1 MVFACIDGNL
11 KELTLQPVVKPL
23 RERRSMEARSRPGA
37 GSDMVKTGEVTASM
51 RARAR
56 SLVAD
61 VALSQASS
69 AAQRTAAVEPRLQRV
84 LAAMAEERVGTQHFA
99 SLTGYGHGDQG
110 RDVVDRVFAR
120 VLGAEAAAVRL
131 QFVSGTHAIAAAL
144 FGVLRPGDRLLS
156 ITGRPYDTLEEVIG
170 LREQGQG
177 SLAEFG
183 VRYDELEL
191 TPDGGINTAALDQA
205 LEVPTRMVLI
215 QRSCGYSWR
224 PSISVAE
231 IGRCCECIHA
241 SQPDCVC
248 FVDNCYGELVEEQEP
263 PHVGADLIAGSL
275 IKNLGGTIAPA
286 GGYVAGRSDL
296 VEQACCRLTAPG
308 IGREGGTGF
317 DLQRLVLQGLFLAP
331 QMVAEALIGADLV
344 AGVFQRLGC
353 AVQPAPGA
361 FRSDLIQAV
370 RLGSPEALK
379 VVCRAFQ
386 SMSPVG
392 SYLDPVPASMP
403 GYASDLVMA
412 GGTFID
418 GSTSEFSAD
427 APLREP
433 FNLFVQGGTHRAH
446 LSLALQEA
454 LAALDAAE
462 LRDLPQTG
470 ASC

>member
-1 MVFACIDGNL
+1 M
-11 KELTLQPVVKPL
+11 
-23 RERRSMEARSRPGA
+23 
-37 GSDMVKTGEVTASM
+37 
-51 RARAR
+51 
-56 SLVAD
+56 
-61 VALSQASS
+61 
-69 AAQRTAAVEPRLQRV
+69 AAQRTAAVESRLQRV

-183 VRYDELEL
+183 VRYDELQL

-224 PSISVAE
+224 PSVSVAE
-231 IGRCCECIHA
+231 IGRCCDHIHA

-248 FVDNCYGELVEEQEP
+248 FVDNCYGELVEDQEP
-263 PHVGADLIAGSL
+263 THVGADLIAGSL

-344 AGVFQRLGC
+344 AGVFQRLGYD
-353 AVQPAPGA
+353 VQPAPGA

-386 SMSPVG
+386 SISPVG

-446 LSLALQEA
+446 LSLALQKA

-462 LRDLPQTG
+462 LLDLPQTG
-470 ASC
+470 SSR

>member
-1 MVFACIDGNL
+1 MTSGEGSAAARAFVASVARG
-11 KELTLQPVVKPL
+11 LQPL
-23 RERRSMEARSRPGA
+23 
-37 GSDMVKTGEVTASM
+37 
-51 RARAR
+51 
-56 SLVAD
+56 
-61 VALSQASS
+61 
-69 AAQRTAAVEPRLQRV
+69 AAVRTEQVQQRLERV
-84 LAAMAEERVGTQHFA
+84 LAALAAERVGTQHFA

-110 RDVVDRVFAR
+110 REVVDRVFAR
-120 VLGAEAAAVRL
+120 VLGAEAAAVRM

-170 LREQGQG
+170 LRDPGQG

-183 VRYDELEL
+183 VSYDEIEL
-191 TPDGGINTAALDQA
+191 QADGSVDTTTVEQA
-205 LEVPTRMVLI
+205 LERPCRMVLI

-224 PSISVAE
+224 PSIPVAE
-231 IGRCCECIHA
+231 IGRLGELIHGRQPEC
-241 SQPDCVC
+241 VV
-248 FVDNCYGELVEEQEP
+248 FVDNCYGELVQEQEP
-263 PHVGADLIAGSL
+263 TQVGADLIAGSL
-275 IKNLGGTIAPA
+275 IKNLGGTIAPT
-286 GGYVAGRSDL
+286 GGYVAGRASL

-344 AGVFQRLGC
+344 AGVFQRLGF
-353 AVQPAPGA
+353 AVNPAPGA
-361 FRSDLIQAV
+361 DRSDLIQAV

-379 VVCRAFQ
+379 LVCRAFQ
-386 SMSPVG
+386 ACSPVG
-392 SYLDPVPASMP
+392 AYLDPVPASMP

-433 FNLFVQGGTHRAH
+433 YILYVQGGTHRAH
-446 LSLALQEA
+446 VQLALTRA
-454 LAALDAAE
+454 LAVLDAAG
-462 LRDLPQTG
+462 LIDLPQTG
-470 ASC
+470 

>member
-1 MVFACIDGNL
+1 MAFVASVARDQ
-11 KELTLQPVVKPL
+11 QPL
-23 RERRSMEARSRPGA
+23 
-37 GSDMVKTGEVTASM
+37 
-51 RARAR
+51 
-56 SLVAD
+56 
-61 VALSQASS
+61 
-69 AAQRTAAVEPRLQRV
+69 AAVRTEQVQQRLERV
-84 LAAMAEERVGTQHFA
+84 LAALAAERVGTQHFA

-110 RDVVDRVFAR
+110 REVVDRVFAR
-120 VLGAEAAAVRL
+120 VLGAEAAAVRM

-170 LREQGQG
+170 LRDPGQG

-183 VRYDELEL
+183 VSYDEIDLQA
-191 TPDGGINTAALDQA
+191 DGSVDTTAVEQA
-205 LEVPTRMVLI
+205 LERPCRMVLI

-224 PSISVAE
+224 PSIPVAE
-231 IGRCCECIHA
+231 IGRLSELIHGRQPEC
-241 SQPDCVC
+241 VV
-248 FVDNCYGELVEEQEP
+248 FVDNCYGELVQEQEP
-263 PHVGADLIAGSL
+263 TQVGADLIAGSL
-275 IKNLGGTIAPA
+275 IKNLGGTIAPT
-286 GGYVAGRSDL
+286 GGYVAGRASL

-344 AGVFQRLGC
+344 AGVFQRLGF
-353 AVQPAPGA
+353 AVNPAPGA
-361 FRSDLIQAV
+361 DRSDLIQAV

-379 VVCRAFQ
+379 LVCRAFQ
-386 SMSPVG
+386 ACSPVG
-392 SYLDPVPASMP
+392 AYLDPVPASMP

-433 FNLFVQGGTHRAH
+433 YILYVQGGTHRAH
-446 LSLALQEA
+446 VQLALTRA
-454 LAALDAAE
+454 LAVLDAAG
-462 LRDLPQTG
+462 LIDLPQTG
-470 ASC
+470 

>member
-1 MVFACIDGNL
+1 MN
-11 KELTLQPVVKPL
+11 Q
-23 RERRSMEARSRPGA
+23 RSSDQARDLVDA
-37 GSDMVKTGEVTASM
+37 VTNDLGGVIQS
-51 RARAR
+51 
-56 SLVAD
+56 
-61 VALSQASS
+61 
-69 AAQRTAAVEPRLQRV
+69 RTAAVEQRLERV
-84 LAAMAEERVGTQHFA
+84 LEAMAAERLGTQHFA

-110 RDVVDRVFAR
+110 REVVDRIFAR

-156 ITGRPYDTLEEVIG
+156 VTGRPYDTLEEVIG

-183 VRYDELEL
+183 VRYNELAL
-191 TPDGGINTAALDQA
+191 TDAGAVDLDALDRALDQ
-205 LEVPTRMVLI
+205 PCRMVLI

-224 PSISVAE
+224 PSISVE
-231 IGRCCECIHA
+231 QIGALCARIHARQPECI
-241 SQPDCVC
+241 C

-263 PHVGADLIAGSL
+263 TQVGADLIAGSL
-275 IKNLGGTIAPA
+275 IKNLGGTIAPT
-286 GGYVAGRSDL
+286 GGYVAGRAAL

-308 IGREGGTGF
+308 IGSEGGTGF

-331 QMVAEALIGADLV
+331 QIVAEALIGADLV
-344 AGVFQRLGC
+344 AGVFARLGY
-353 AVQPAPGA
+353 AVQPAAGGW
-361 FRSDLIQAV
+361 RGDLIQAV
-370 RLGSPEALK
+370 CLGDPEALK

-386 SMSPVG
+386 GASPVG
-392 SYLDPVPASMP
+392 AYLDPVPAAMP

-433 FNLFVQGGTHRAH
+433 FNLYVQGGTHRAH
-446 LSLALQEA
+446 IRLALVRALTALSEA
-454 LAALDAAE
+454 GLV
-462 LRDLPQTG
+462 DLPQTG
-470 ASC
+470 TNS

>member
-1 MVFACIDGNL
+1 M
-11 KELTLQPVVKPL
+11 
-23 RERRSMEARSRPGA
+23 REQ
-37 GSDMVKTGEVTASM
+37 
-51 RARAR
+51 AR

-61 VALSQASS
+61 VALSQASM
-69 AAQRTAAVEPRLQRV
+69 AAQRTAAVESRLERV
-84 LAAMAEERVGTQHFA
+84 LSAMAEERVGTQHFA

-131 QFVSGTHAIAAAL
+131 QFVSGTHAIAASL

-183 VRYDELEL
+183 VRYDELAL
-191 TPDGGINTAALDQA
+191 KPDGGIDTVALDQA

-224 PSISVAE
+224 PSVSVAE
-231 IGRCCECIHA
+231 IGRSCERIHA

-263 PHVGADLIAGSL
+263 THVGADLIAGSL

-353 AVQPAPGA
+353 DVQPAPGA

-386 SMSPVG
+386 SISPVG

-446 LSLALQEA
+446 LSLALQQA

-462 LRDLPQTG
+462 LLDLPQTG
-470 ASC
+470 SSR